1 MSSEDQGF
9 HGSQGDVQDQ
19 AQIKGEVK
27 IQTEAQIKLEGEVKI
42 QTEALVG
49 VQAGAEVPKKAE
61 GYAWEHDP
69 SGRAMCRGEW
79 PLAHAR
85 NRAASGP

>member
-19 AQIKGEVK
+19 AQIK
-27 IQTEAQIKLEGEVKI
+27 GEVKI